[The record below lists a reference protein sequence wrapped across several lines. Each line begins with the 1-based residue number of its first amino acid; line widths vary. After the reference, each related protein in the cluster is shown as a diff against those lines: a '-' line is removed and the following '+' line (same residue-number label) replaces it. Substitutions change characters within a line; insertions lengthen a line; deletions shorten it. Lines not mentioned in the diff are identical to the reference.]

1 MITFD
6 GPLLVD
12 IFTVAYLATNSEAKM
27 LFTMKFLKEIPLY
40 KDVQPYKLHGF
51 SEVSEEQQTNCVFEE
66 IKDVVAEDLRDS
78 GKKCSLEAEGFE
90 FMKAPIS
97 CSLSA
102 EVFERD
108 GLDTNNIVRDYI
120 QETMD
125 LVKERLRAH
134 IVVTI
139 DWRVTY
145 QCR

>member
-1 MITFD
+1 MYIS
-6 GPLLVD
+6 
-12 IFTVAYLATNSEAKM
+12 TVTYVTTNFKAKM
-27 LFTMKFLKEIPLY
+27 LFTMKFLKELPLY

-51 SEVSEEQQTNCVFEE
+51 SEPSEEQQTNCVFEE
-66 IKDVVAEDLRDS
+66 IKDVVAEDLRGS
-78 GKKCSLEAEGFE
+78 GKTCSLEVEGFE

-108 GLDTNNIVRDYI
+108 GLDTNDILRDYI

-125 LVKERLRAH
+125 LVKERLRAP